1 MEDKFNDYIEG
12 LESHKW
18 VGVSDLSEQFGVS
31 ERTVFQWLK
40 DGKIKG
46 VKWKGRRL
54 IDSVS
59 VPYRTRLLQRKKQAK
74 LEIKKSVNADFVGFS
89 DKNQADIA
97 KAVENNDTSI
107 AYGIFRR

>member
-1 MEDKFNDYIEG
+1 MENKFEEKIDG

-18 VGVSDLSEQFGVS
+18 VGVTDLSEQFDIS

-40 DGKIKG
+40 DGRIKG

-59 VPYRTRLLQRKKQAK
+59 VVWFLLNKKVIEVNNIK
-74 LEIKKSVNADFVGFS
+74 NKEMVREIELKQYK
-89 DKNQADIA
+89 
-97 KAVENNDTSI
+97 EL
-107 AYGIFRR
+107 

>member
-1 MEDKFNDYIEG
+1 MEDKFNEYIEG
-12 LESHKW
+12 LESHRW
-18 VGVSDLSEQFGVS
+18 VGVTDLSEQFDIS

-59 VPYRTRLLQRKKQAK
+59 V
-74 LEIKKSVNADFVGFS
+74 VGFLLNKKVIQVNNI
-89 DKNQADIA
+89 KNKEMVREIELKEFQ
-97 KAVENNDTSI
+97 
-107 AYGIFRR
+107 GR

>member
-1 MEDKFNDYIEG
+1 MEDEFNEYIEG
-12 LESHKW
+12 LETHRW

-54 IDSVS
+54 IKVS
-59 VPYRTRLLQRKKQAK
+59 SILGLLLERKVIEFNQ
-74 LEIKKSVNADFVGFS
+74 IKE
-89 DKNQADIA
+89 QEMRRE
-97 KAVENNDTSI
+97 VELKEFQS
-107 AYGIFRR
+107 R

>member
-1 MEDKFNDYIEG
+1 MEDEFNKHIEE

-18 VGVSDLSEQFGVS
+18 VGVKDLSEQFGVS

-40 DGKIKG
+40 DKKIQG

-59 VPYRTRLLQRKKQAK
+59 V
-74 LEIKKSVNADFVGFS
+74 VGFLLKKKVIEVNNI
-89 DKNQADIA
+89 KNKEMVREIELKQY
-97 KAVENNDTSI
+97 KEL
-107 AYGIFRR
+107 

>member
-1 MEDKFNDYIEG
+1 MENKFEEKIEG

-18 VGVSDLSEQFGVS
+18 ISVDDCSEELEVSR
-31 ERTVFQWLK
+31 RTIFQYLR

-59 VPYRTRLLQRKKQAK
+59 
-74 LEIKKSVNADFVGFS
+74 FVGFLLNKKVIEVNNI
-89 DKNQADIA
+89 KNREMIREIELKEFQ
-97 KAVENNDTSI
+97 S
-107 AYGIFRR
+107 R